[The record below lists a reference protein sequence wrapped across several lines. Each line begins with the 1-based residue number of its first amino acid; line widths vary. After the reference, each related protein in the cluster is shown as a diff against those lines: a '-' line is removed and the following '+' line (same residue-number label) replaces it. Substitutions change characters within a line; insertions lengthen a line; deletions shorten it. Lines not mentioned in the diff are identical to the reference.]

1 MERRYEGSH
10 TLFLESRAQSMSLQI
25 CSNFFTIYNS
35 MTEAISMNVLD
46 WVNCLSKSWN
56 LDYRLYKIIDIDVP
70 SAAMFMNI
78 DNVLMLY
85 ERFPREEVATA
96 QLPCASNIKIYCC
109 FINKVLQ
116 ITYTFHIFMFKISL
130 I

>member
-1 MERRYEGSH
+1 
-10 TLFLESRAQSMSLQI
+10 MSLQI

-85 ERFPREEVATA
+85 ERFPREE
-96 QLPCASNIKIYCC
+96 QLPCASDIKIYCC
-109 FINKVLQ
+109 SINKVLQ